1 MTLTLQIMLRSLGE
15 VGSTILGVTLI
26 ALSIELVLWI
36 ILDKWLH
43 LKNALPIM
51 LIAPAAIGLFLLVVY
66 PMLFELR
73 LTFSNMNIRRF
84 KNPSFGIEHFIN
96 NLRWVFTQPVL
107 KQTTFLPLLLRTF
120 LWTGIQISG
129 HVCFG
134 LALAML
140 LNKKIRFRGLY
151 RTILVLPWAVPQVVA
166 VLAWRGEFHFE
177 YGYINVILTRLGIAA
192 INWKMDSFWNFFAVN
207 VVNIWLGVPFM
218 MITLLGGLQS
228 IDSTYYEAAEIDGA
242 GGLSKFRR
250 ITLPLLQPVLT
261 PAVVLGII
269 WTFNNFNVP
278 YFINEN
284 ELESSDILVTALFRS
299 AFEYNNYGFASTF
312 AFVIF
317 AILMGLPVVYMRVS
331 GFRPTVGK
339 AAVVREKA

>member
-15 VGSTILGVTLI
+15 VGSTILGVVAF
-26 ALSIELVLWI
+26 ALLLELALW
-36 ILDKWLH
+36 LVFDKWLH
-43 LKNALPIM
+43 YKNALPIM
-51 LIAPAAIGLFLLVVY
+51 LLAPAAIGLFFLIVY

-84 KNPSFGIEHFIN
+84 KNPSFGIEYFLN
-96 NLRWVFTQPVL
+96 NVRWVFTQPVL
-107 KQTTFLPLLLRTF
+107 KQTTFVPLLLRTF
-120 LWTGIQISG
+120 LWTGIQITG

-140 LNKKIRFRGLY
+140 LNRKIRFRGLY
-151 RTILVLPWAVPQVVA
+151 RTVLVFPWAVPQIVA
-166 VLAWRGEFHFE
+166 VLAWRGEFHYE
-177 YGYINVILTRLGIAA
+177 YGYINVMLTRLGLAA
-192 INWKMDSFWNFFAVN
+192 INWKVDPFWNFFAVN

-228 IDSTYYEAAEIDGA
+228 IDSTYYEAADIDGA
-242 GGLSKFRR
+242 GGIAKFRH
-250 ITLPLLQPVLT
+250 ITLPLLRPVLT

-299 AFEYNNYGFASTF
+299 AFEYNNYGFAATF

-317 AILMGLPVVYMRVS
+317 AILMALTVVYMRVS
-331 GFRPTVGK
+331 GFRPTVRRTGI
-339 AAVVREKA
+339 VQEKA

>member
-15 VGSTILGVTLI
+15 VGSTILGVLLI
-26 ALSIELVLWI
+26 VFALELVLW
-36 ILDKWLH
+36 LVFDKWLH
-43 LKNALPIM
+43 LKNAIPIM
-51 LIAPAAIGLFLLVVY
+51 LLAPAAIGLFLLVVY

-84 KNPSFGIEHFIN
+84 KNPSFGIEHFLN

-107 KQTTFLPLLLRTF
+107 KQTTFWPLLLRTF
-120 LWTGIQISG
+120 LWTGIQITG

-151 RTILVLPWAVPQVVA
+151 RTVLVFPWAVPQVVA

-177 YGYINVILTRLGIAA
+177 YGYLNVILTRLGMAA
-192 INWKMDSFWNFFAVN
+192 INWKVDPFWNFFAVN
-207 VVNIWLGVPFM
+207 LVNIWLGVPFM

-228 IDSTYYEAAEIDGA
+228 IDSTFYEAAEIDGA
-242 GGLSKFRR
+242 GGLGKFRH
-250 ITLPLLQPVLT
+250 ITLPLLRPVLT

-317 AILMGLPVVYMRVS
+317 AILMALTVVYMRVS
-331 GFRPTVGK
+331 GFRPTVQR
-339 AAVVREKA
+339 AHVVQEKA